1 MSEPISILDVI
12 KRGGFEASL
21 ITTFNA
27 TLPFYEEVVL
37 RKLVGAGCRHNVVL
51 MDRSQCSISWASEAT
66 RPRLAG
72 HAYTLLP
79 IGAPGAFHPKLCI
92 LVGPKKASILI
103 GSHNLSLSGFGYNRE
118 VTNWIEVAGA
128 KDAEGTALLA
138 EAWRMASQWIEME
151 RGKSGDAL
159 LEAALGLSNFVSPL
173 ITNAGASKFAFAL
186 AQSPGGT
193 SLIDQLAERIA
204 PNITRI
210 GVIGAFFDKGLA
222 FIDEI
227 AQRWPSA
234 ELVVGIDPGSV
245 QLSAVPTAGVARYV
259 DASQLWPEDHGY
271 LHAKALYYVAVDEN
285 DSAFVSGSANPS
297 RPAWMGTP
305 SSCNVEAVLLRIG
318 PDAKESAEATRLDG
332 IFKLAE
338 LDISIFDLIASR
350 SAREI
355 ASSDSIQV
363 PLWTGTADSDSEEI
377 RISVRGHKVDIDRAV
392 FLGPDMQPLEEA
404 KSPELIGG
412 EFVFKPDG
420 DVARIRSCGFYSQ
433 DVLVARAMIHHSS
446 SILANTQSSR
456 QYQIRSA
463 LSSLGA
469 SDGDISKVIASVE
482 RVIFADDTVKGIDAA
497 LREHKQKNPGAAPA
511 PGPESLAISV
521 ADLPKE
527 KKKLRL
533 LKSGDLAYLLNVLL
547 HRLSEGLDGAPV
559 ETDASG
565 RTEEEQVGQEDDEK
579 QKPPESTLPATTLGD
594 LDIAKAVA
602 HRARTLTR
610 RMVDQLKLA
619 VTDEDRNT
627 SAVLQLIAV
636 LALLRELRHLDQ
648 TPRWKRTGQLL
659 VEERDRRFLLDESL
673 KYLLGSSSRLLEK
686 IDHAVAGDTDEGV
699 QLRVLLLWL
708 TWDLGEELTEQ
719 ISKIW
724 ELEKTEGR
732 LRANAAFLKLI
743 PPIALD
749 DGARSYLE
757 QSISRT
763 VRQTPEAVARSQLWL
778 DRHWR
783 FGATWSRGF
792 EAEKDL
798 RVGGFCYVPGVILEP
813 RIVLGI
819 AGDFVEFMDYDCTRK
834 FRADRVVAI
843 CPRTEVSYAGA
854 NIPSAAESSGYR

>member
-79 IGAPGAFHPKLCI
+79 IGVPGAFHPKLCI

-118 VTNWIEVAGA
+118 VTNWIEVAGV

-173 ITNAGASKFAFAL
+173 ITNAGASKFAYAL
-186 AQSPGGT
+186 AQAPGGT
-193 SLIDQLAERIA
+193 PLIDQLAERIM
-204 PNITRI
+204 PKIKRI
-210 GVIGAFFDKGLA
+210 GVIGAFFDKELA

-227 AQRWPSA
+227 AKRWPSA
-234 ELVVGIDPGSV
+234 ELVVGIDPDSV
-245 QLSAVPTAGVARYV
+245 QLSAIPTAGVARYV
-259 DASQLWPEDHGY
+259 DASQLWPKDHGY
-271 LHAKALYYVAVDEN
+271 LHAKALYFVADDEN
-285 DSAFVSGSANPS
+285 DCTFVSGSANPS

-318 PDAKESAEATRLDG
+318 PDAKESAEATGLDG
-332 IFKLAE
+332 LFTLAE
-338 LDISIFDLIASR
+338 LDARIFDSIAAR

-355 ASSDSIQV
+355 ASSEVSPV
-363 PLWTGTADSDSEEI
+363 PLWTGTANSESGEI
-377 RISVRGHKVDIDRAV
+377 RISARSHTAAIDRAL
-392 FLGPDMQPLEEA
+392 FLGPDMQSLEEV
-404 KSPELIGG
+404 KSLELVGG
-412 EFVFKPDG
+412 EFVFKLG
-420 DVARIRSCGFYSQ
+420 SDVSRIRSCGFYSQ
-433 DVLVARAMIHHSS
+433 DLLIARAMIHYPSAIS
-446 SILANTQSSR
+446 ANTQSSR

-497 LREHKQKNPGAAPA
+497 LREHKQKNPGATPV

-527 KKKLRL
+527 KKKHRL
-533 LKSGDLAYLLNVLL
+533 LKSGDLAYLLDVLL
-547 HRLSEGLDGAPV
+547 RRLSEGLDGAPV
-559 ETDASG
+559 ETDAAG
-565 RTEEEQVGQEDDEK
+565 RTEEEQVGKDDDGEL
-579 QKPPESTLPATTLGD
+579 KPPEPTLPEKSLGD
-594 LDIAKAVA
+594 LEIARAVA
-602 HRARTLTR
+602 YKARKLTR

-619 VTDEDRNT
+619 SSDEERNT
-627 SAVLQLIAV
+627 PAALQLIAV
-636 LALLRELRHLDQ
+636 LALLRELRHLDR

-659 VEERDRRFLLDESL
+659 VADKDRRFLLDESL

-686 IDHAVAGDTDEGV
+686 IDHTVAGDTDEGV

-708 TWDLGEELTEQ
+708 AWDLDEELTEQ
-719 ISKIW
+719 ISKVW
-724 ELEKTEGR
+724 EIEKTESR
-732 LRANAAFLKLI
+732 LRANAVFLKLI
-743 PPIALD
+743 PPIVSD
-749 DGARSYLE
+749 TGARNDLE

-763 VRQTPEAVARSQLWL
+763 VRSTPNAVGQARLWL
-778 DRHWR
+778 DRHWQ
-783 FGATWSRGF
+783 FGIAWSRGY
-792 EAEKDL
+792 EVINEL
-798 RVGGFCYVPGVILEP
+798 RVGGFCHVPGVIPEP
-813 RIVLGI
+813 RVVLGI
-819 AGDFVEFMDYDCTRK
+819 DNGFVRVLDYDRTRE
-834 FRADRVVAI
+834 FTADRVVAI
-843 CPRTEVSYAGA
+843 APRNSLSLDNAESNDFAGA
-854 NIPSAAESSGYR
+854 